1 MLMDGHPA
9 MKTILSTLFVAT
21 IALASTNAVAG
32 DAEAGKA
39 KAAACGACHGADGN
53 STMANWP
60 KLAGQGEKY
69 FIKQVKDVQSG
80 ARPIP
85 EMTALV
91 ANLSDEDIAD
101 IAAYFKA
108 QQASGGNADADLVAR
123 GQQIYR
129 SGNYETG
136 VAACLACHS
145 PTGKGNAPAG
155 FPSLAGQHAV
165 YIEKQLKDFRLA
177 ANEPNAPGADHH
189 GRDNDGES
197 QTMRLVAKNMSD
209 IEIRAVASYIQGLY

>member
-1 MLMDGHPA
+1 
-9 MKTILSTLFVAT
+9 MKKVLSTLFVAT
-21 IALASTNAVAG
+21 LALVGATAHAG
-32 DAEAGKA
+32 DAEAGKS
-39 KAAACGACHGADGN
+39 KAASCGACHGADGN
-53 STMANWP
+53 SAVANWP

-69 FIKQVKDVQSG
+69 LIKQLNDVKSG

-85 EMTALV
+85 EMSALV
-91 ANLSDEDIAD
+91 AGLSDEDMAD
-101 IAAYFKA
+101 IAAFY
-108 QQASGGNADADLVAR
+108 ASQTPTGGNADEALVAKGEKIFR
-123 GQQIYR
+123 A
-129 SGNYETG
+129 GNYETG

-155 FPSLAGQHAV
+155 FPSLAGQHAA

-177 ANEPNAPGADHH
+177 ANEPNVPGEDRH

>member
-1 MLMDGHPA
+1 MDGHPA
-9 MKTILSTLFVAT
+9 MKKLLSTLFFATVALT
-21 IALASTNAVAG
+21 GVNASAA

-53 STMANWP
+53 SSVANWP

-69 FIKQVKDVQSG
+69 LIKQIKDIQTG
-80 ARPIP
+80 ARPVA

-91 ANLSDEDIAD
+91 ANLSDQDIAD
-101 IAAYFKA
+101 IAAYYAA
-108 QQASGGNADADLVAR
+108 QTATGGNADPSLVER
-123 GQQIYR
+123 GQSVYQA
-129 SGNYETG
+129 GNYETG

-155 FPSLAGQHAV
+155 FPSLAGQHAA

-177 ANEPNAPGADHH
+177 ANEPNENGGTHH

-197 QTMRLVAKNMSD
+197 QTMRLVAKHMSD